1 MLTIQE
7 ELEQAIAAH
16 EKWLKHINMTIALSS
31 YELESSAT
39 KTAENQALVEKV
51 SQDTN
56 CPLGKWLYSLTEQSI
71 LNSSF
76 YAEVMTLHKLFH
88 QEAGEVLGLA
98 FEGQNIQAKAM
109 IADNTPFAKHSQALI
124 ATLEAW
130 LADVK
135 RAN

>member
-16 EKWLKHINMTIALSS
+16 KKWLKHINMTIALSS

-56 CPLGKWLYSLTEQSI
+56 CPLGKWLYSLTDQSI

-76 YAEVMTLHKLFH
+76 YVEVMTLHKLFH

-109 IADNTPFAKHSQALI
+109 IADNTPFTKHSQALI
-124 ATLEAW
+124 ATLKAW

-135 RAN
+135 ST